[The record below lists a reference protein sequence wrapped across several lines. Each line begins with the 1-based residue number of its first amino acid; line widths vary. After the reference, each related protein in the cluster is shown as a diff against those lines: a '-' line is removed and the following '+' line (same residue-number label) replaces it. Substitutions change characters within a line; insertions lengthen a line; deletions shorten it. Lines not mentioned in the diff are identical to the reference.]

1 MVKVKTKQQQKTT
14 KNTVNLLVQAVSNIT
29 SIFVLGAKFRKYNG
43 HSAHVTNVRFSID
56 GMNLIST
63 GGADHSIFQWQV
75 IPEGYKEEAEE
86 MASVVGGTHVE
97 SNDEASDSDLSD
109 VNPLD
114 SDVEEVCNQG
124 SFMRNVFNSFL
135 VILSILYPLKTP
147 EHQSFSCIF
156 RRDKMGTLFRN
167 GCNLKFMEN
176 ILCLRSIIG

>member
-1 MVKVKTKQQQKTT
+1 MKVKIKQKQTKQQQKKNKT
-14 KNTVNLLVQAVSNIT
+14 KNPVNLVGQAISNVT
-29 SIFVLGAKFRKYNG
+29 SIFVIGAKFRKYNG

-86 MASVVGGTHVE
+86 MTSVVGDAQVE

-114 SDVEEVCNQG
+114 SDVEEVCN
-124 SFMRNVFNSFL
+124 
-135 VILSILYPLKTP
+135 
-147 EHQSFSCIF
+147 
-156 RRDKMGTLFRN
+156 
-167 GCNLKFMEN
+167 
-176 ILCLRSIIG
+176 